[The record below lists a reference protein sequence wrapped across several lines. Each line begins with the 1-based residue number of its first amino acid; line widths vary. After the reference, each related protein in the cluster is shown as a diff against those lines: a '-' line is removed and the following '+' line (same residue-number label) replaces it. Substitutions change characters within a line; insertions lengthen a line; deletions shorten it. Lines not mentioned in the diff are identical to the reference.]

1 MLLCNVSSGSKLHQL
16 IAMAAQNG
24 QFRPAVQHTD
34 IPPLQSTFPTQ
45 TTPCKLPLTSFPLMV
60 EDEQGASLQLAQDLK

>member
-1 MLLCNVSSGSKLHQL
+1 
-16 IAMAAQNG
+16 MAAQNG